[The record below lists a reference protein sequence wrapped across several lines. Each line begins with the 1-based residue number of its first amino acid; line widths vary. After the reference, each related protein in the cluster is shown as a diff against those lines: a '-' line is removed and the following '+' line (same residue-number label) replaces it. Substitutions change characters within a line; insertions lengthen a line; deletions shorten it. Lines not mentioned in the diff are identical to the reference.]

1 VDRYPETPAFDVV
14 LHALVEPVM
23 VTDSDG
29 MVTFANAAAGRRLRA
44 DKFLH
49 LDVGAHLT
57 VLGACHPD
65 GTPFLAD
72 EHPIRLAL
80 AARAPVLNVPL
91 LAGEPLGQQRLWLV
105 SSVPVWNGDRLAG
118 TVSTFREST
127 GIPSADQALDHAA
140 LLDTTLNLVD
150 EAIFVVDTGGTVIF
164 VNAFGT
170 RSLGLSTGMH
180 APDRIQR
187 QNITALDGIAIRP
200 DQLPSRRALA
210 GETVTGA
217 QFMVTDAGGG
227 RRRLLQNAHPLRA
240 PDGTIY
246 AALVTAKDVTEEVQA
261 REELEAAR
269 ETAESANRLKD
280 DFIAALSHE
289 LRAPLQPILGWTEV
303 LRRHGSLDSVTAK
316 ALEAIRRNIRQQVR
330 LVDDLLDLSRIVHG
344 KLTLHYETFDLRE
357 QVRAAAE
364 PYEEAA
370 VLKKIRLTID
380 QPGEPV
386 IMWGDGARIQ
396 QVVTN
401 LISNAVKY
409 TPSGGDVAVRVVAN
423 EDDALVEVE
432 DTGAGIAPDDLAIIF
447 EAFRQGFGAPRRGG
461 LGIGL
466 NLVRRLTEMHG
477 GRVDVDSDGVG
488 YGARF
493 RVTLPRA
500 LPYTQTP
507 AADTPRR
514 RRLVQRSIVIVE
526 DNDDTREVMKYMLEA
541 EGALVVTAATGEEGV
556 ARAKTERP
564 HIVLCDIGLPDI
576 DGLEV
581 ARRLRRHAGLA
592 RTRLIA
598 LTGYGQPEDIRGA
611 LGAGFDAHL
620 TKPINLDQ
628 LLELMSRPAE
638 AWEDEHKDG
647 RWTS

>member
-1 VDRYPETPAFDVV
+1 VN
-14 LHALVEPVM
+14 
-23 VTDSDG
+23 S
-29 MVTFANAAAGRRLRA
+29 
-44 DKFLH
+44 
-49 LDVGAHLT
+49 
-57 VLGACHPD
+57 
-65 GTPFLAD
+65 
-72 EHPIRLAL
+72 
-80 AARAPVLNVPL
+80 AP
-91 LAGEPLGQQRLWLV
+91 LWD
-105 SSVPVWNGDRLAG
+105 GDRLAG

-127 GIPSADQALDHAA
+127 GAASADAGLDHAA
-140 LLDTTLNLVD
+140 LLDTSLNLVN
-150 EAIFVVDTGGTVIF
+150 EGIFVVDRDGIVIF
-164 VNAFGT
+164 VNAVAT
-170 RSLGLSTGMH
+170 RILGLTTGMH
-180 APDRIQR
+180 VPDRLAH
-187 QNITALDGIAIRP
+187 QNVTELDGVPIPP
-200 DQLPSRRALA
+200 DRLPARRALA

-217 QFMVTDAGGG
+217 EFIVADVGGG
-227 RRRLLQNAHPLRA
+227 RRRLHQNAHPLRTPEGA
-240 PDGTIY
+240 IY
-246 AALVTAKDVTEEVQA
+246 AALVTARDVTEEVQA
-261 REELEAAR
+261 REELETAR

-370 VLKKIRLTID
+370 VLKKLRLTID

-401 LISNAVKY
+401 LVSNAVKY
-409 TPSGGDVAVRVVAN
+409 TPAGGHIAVRVVAN
-423 EDDALVEVE
+423 DYDALIEVE
-432 DTGAGIAPDDLAIIF
+432 DTGEGIAPDDLAIIF

-466 NLVRRLTEMHG
+466 NLVRRLTELHG
-477 GRVDVDSDGVG
+477 GRVDVESEGIG

-493 RVTLPRA
+493 RVTLPRT
-500 LPYTQTP
+500 LHRTQP
-507 AADTPRR
+507 PPADTPRR
-514 RRLVQRSIVIVE
+514 RRLDQRSIVIVE

-541 EGALVVTAATGEEGV
+541 EGARVVTAATGVEGV
-556 ARAKTERP
+556 TCAKRERP
-564 HIVLCDIGLPDI
+564 HVVLCDVGLPDI

-611 LGAGFDAHL
+611 LGAGFDAHV

-628 LLELMSRPAE
+628 LLDLMSRPAD
-638 AWEDEHKDG
+638 ARDDG
-647 RWTS
+647 PRDSRWIS